1 MSIYKKLL
9 SVILTA
15 TMVVALMAP
24 SSRMVSRAGTD
35 TGTDTDTDT
44 GTAGHIT
51 TTATT
56 KTYTYDF
63 EGADAPAMT
72 VVSRTKGT
80 DVSGFQ
86 IVEEPSDASDDTSVL
101 EAKNH
106 VYQVSNQGIDNYMG
120 TSAAYPAD
128 LPADSL
134 KKSMQV
140 DIYVGELGKSAY
152 FQAIGLSFT
161 DINNYRAFAYCYNIS
176 GYYDPKASYFA
187 DGENKNSDGGWWW
200 GDNGLKTK
208 DRAEDV
214 IKAFNEATWLTFR
227 AEYSED
233 GTTISWWNKDDESRK
248 LSNTIGSSNEDLKDL
263 RKGVVALF
271 SGYTTVYYDNL
282 QIEYCLSDE
291 EIVANYNETYR
302 NIIEKQTDDVTA
314 DDTTAVCNAI
324 NAYNALSD
332 GAKESLE
339 TKCPCITEKL
349 SALKAA
355 AQKAYWLTPGQNNY
369 TVTYD
374 FETTTNMI
382 VEGENTAG
390 FEIVEDPTDATNH
403 VYQVGTTTKSSSDT
417 AAYPFDVSSDKNKK
431 SMQVDIYVGRFPY
444 QAAEKFNLLGL
455 SYTDIKNY
463 RAFGYCRYDNGT
475 DKYNPKGYRVVSGSD
490 SASWFNGDN
499 SLKMNASDDY
509 EWITF
514 RAEYSETGTSISWW
528 VKGCKNESE
537 KYRSATLTNADD
549 ADLRKGF
556 VALFNAANGTIC
568 YDNLVIEYAQD
579 AADEA
584 NSFQTEY
591 DDVLKLTSETV
602 TKENSARVF
611 RAAAELDNMS
621 DAAREIVGSTNIA
634 LVESLKAKVSQLVVA
649 DAAQDSV
656 IEDNFADASLSEA
669 LWNNYRTL
677 KISGSADAGYKIAG
691 QKDVNMPVYANTAY
705 GENQVL
711 SSVSFTAKL
720 VGKRGIGTDDAFFL
734 YPVYAKKGEQ
744 TVRDVISLSIQENG
758 IFYLASS
765 RGDFSAT
772 TDSCDEDNSGNKVVR
787 GVNINVNGF
796 ERSGQYQGVTSAEA
810 YVGRTMR
817 VTLNYDWSAYTAENP
832 KVTWYIRVEIESQD
846 KPVVLYEGATTT
858 VGVTE
863 YDVGDFTFGFCSPK
877 AELSDF
883 RIVYSTVSEAQ
894 TAANFANDLA
904 VRTLFEMDPAT
915 VVPYDE
921 TRIAYAKELLGGIT
935 DTNILPAE
943 KAKIEALENALAE
956 WNTEDN
962 EANEK
967 TEDQKIAD
975 RFKVIRAALNND
987 RKALNIYNRLTK
999 AQKNLLTEEYSKMLS
1014 GLGSDATDDT
1024 TINISCIG
1032 DSITEGC
1039 GGAPQ
1044 VSGHWTNGWVVHM
1057 TNALGEGYAVKNY
1070 GIGGTSIRTP
1080 QSPGIWMRSRFYREA
1095 LYNDSDIYIIMLGTN
1110 DQDFMR
1116 EAIAKGTTEAAN
1128 AKAEIREKLLDL
1140 VQSVLSNQ
1148 SNPTVVLAT
1157 ICRDGRGA
1165 DPENSAKSVIS
1176 GIIREIAD
1184 DYGLPLVDINALT
1197 KSWDNYKDLFAEWL
1211 HPNVEGHA
1219 LIASHMTSFILGAEK
1234 TVNNENASIFDF
1246 TQSERNVIT
1255 APKALGATV
1264 ATDNVSRIKF
1274 GFDFN
1279 QCLSYA
1285 DSAELTI
1292 TEYGA
1297 YVVAGN
1303 YGTSKAITD
1312 AYKTEGTK
1320 VVKKTRTDIE
1330 ALRASAATENAN
1342 AGVYSIVINN
1352 SDTLANIAK
1361 PVSAVAYIKLGDGT
1375 EIYSDAV
1382 VTSSMRIIKRVY
1394 KNTIVPYYDAKW
1406 DKEDSSI
1413 AGTALEAAFTA
1424 YAEESVTEEA
1434 LGLEEDEKV
1443 TFTYDILKTKMEI
1456 ASATTTKSER
1466 AAMKWILAYV
1476 MQHPENPTTDPE

>member
-1 MSIYKKLL
+1 MSIYKRLL

-24 SSRMVSRAGTD
+24 YSRMVSRAGTD

-72 VVSRTKGT
+72 VVSRTEGT

-86 IVEEPSDASDDTSVL
+86 IVEEPSDASDDTSVS

-106 VYQVSNQGIDNYMG
+106 VYQVGNQGINNYMG

-140 DIYVGELGKSAY
+140 DIYVGKLVKSAH

-161 DINNYRAFAYCYNIS
+161 DINHYRAFAYGYNTS
-176 GYYDPKASYFA
+176 GYYDPKAAYYVGGEEKTKGNMWICGDNQLKTNIFA
-187 DGENKNSDGGWWW
+187 D
-200 GDNGLKTK
+200 
-208 DRAEDV
+208 
-214 IKAFNEATWLTFR
+214 ATWLTFR
-227 AEYSED
+227 AEYSEK
-233 GTTISWWNKDDESRK
+233 GTTISWWNRDDVSK
-248 LSNTIGSSNEDLKDL
+248 IMTGTLGNNSSDLKDL

-271 SGYTTVYYDNL
+271 SGATTVYYDNL
-282 QIEYCLSDE
+282 QIEYWLSDE
-291 EIVANYNETYR
+291 EIAANYNETYR
-302 NIIEKQTDDVTA
+302 NIIEKQTDAVTA

-332 GAKESLE
+332 GAKESLK
-339 TKCPCITEKL
+339 TKCPGITEKL

-355 AQKAYWLTPGQNNY
+355 AQKAYWLTLGQNNY

-390 FEIVEDPTDATNH
+390 FGIVEDPTDAANH

-417 AAYPFDVSSDKNKK
+417 AAYPFDVSSDKNKT
-431 SMQVDIYVGRFPY
+431 SMQVDIYVGGFLY
-444 QAAEKFNLLGL
+444 QAAEKFNLLGI

-463 RAFGYCRYDNGT
+463 RAFGYCRYDNGN
-475 DKYNPKGYRVVSGSD
+475 DKYNPKGYRAVSGSVTNKW
-490 SASWFNGDN
+490 SWGDN
-499 SLKMNASDDY
+499 SLKMNASDEY

-528 VKGCKNESE
+528 VRGCRDDNT
-537 KYRSATLTNADD
+537 KYRSAKLTNDDD

-591 DDVLKLTSETV
+591 NDVLKLTSETV

-711 SSVSFTAKL
+711 SSVSFTATLAEKS
-720 VGKRGIGTDDAFFL
+720 GIGKDGAFFL
-734 YPVYAKKGEQ
+734 YPLYAKNGEQ
-744 TVRDVISLSIQENG
+744 TVREVLSLVIQESGN
-758 IFYLASS
+758 FYLVSN
-765 RGDFSAT
+765 RGDFSEK
-772 TDSCDEDNSGNKVVR
+772 TDSCDKDNSGNKVVR
-787 GVNINVNGF
+787 GMNINVSGF
-796 ERSGQYQGVTSAEA
+796 DRSGQYQGVTSAEA
-810 YVGRTMR
+810 YVGKKMR
-817 VTLNYDWSAYTAENP
+817 VTLNYDWSAYTAENK
-832 KVTWYIRVEIESQD
+832 KVTWYIRVEIESAD

-858 VGVTE
+858 VDVTG
-863 YDVGDFTFGFCSPK
+863 YDVEDFTFGFCSPK

-883 RIVYSTVSEAQ
+883 RIVYSTVSEAAK
-894 TAANFANDLA
+894 AANFANDLA

-915 VVPYDE
+915 VVPYDA
-921 TRIAYAKELLGGIT
+921 TRIAYAKGLLGEIT
-935 DTNILPAE
+935 DAHILPAE
-943 KAKIEALENALAE
+943 KAKIEALENALTK
-956 WNTEDN
+956 WNTEDS
-962 EANEK
+962 EADGK

-975 RFKVIRAALNND
+975 RFKAIRAALNND

-999 AQKNLLTEEYSKMLS
+999 AQKDLLTEEYREMRNK
-1014 GLGSDATDDT
+1014 LGSDATDDT

-1039 GGAPQ
+1039 GGVPQ
-1044 VSGHWTNGWVVHM
+1044 VSGHYTNGWVVHM

-1070 GIGGTSIRTP
+1070 GIGGTSIRTAV
-1080 QSPGIWMRSRFYREA
+1080 SPGIWMRSRFYREA

-1110 DQDFMR
+1110 DQDFMSK
-1116 EAIAKGTTEAAN
+1116 AITDGTTEE

-1157 ICRDGRGA
+1157 ICRDGRNA

-1197 KSWDNYKDLFAEWL
+1197 KSWDNYTDLFAEWL

-1246 TQSERNVIT
+1246 TQSEKNVIT

-1285 DSAELTI
+1285 DRAKLTI
-1292 TEYGA
+1292 EEYGA

-1320 VVKKTRTDIE
+1320 VVKKTRTDIA

-1361 PVSAVAYIKLGDGT
+1361 PVSAVAYIKLNDGT

-1424 YAEESVTEEA
+1424 YAEESVTKEA

-1443 TFTYDILKTKMEI
+1443 AFTYDMLKTKMEI